1 MLIKPVQRITKYQ
14 LLLKVSCAGE
24 PARQGPEGRAGDE
37 HPQGD
42 RRAGQVMLLKV
53 RLRQPSPL
61 SRGRRAGP
69 VMSIG
74 RGQRAGPVMLLKV
87 RLCRP
92 EPARQGPEGWAG
104 DEHRQEDRRAEQLM
118 SIGRGT
124 GGLGR

>member
-1 MLIKPVQRITKYQ
+1 MQRITKYQ

-42 RRAGQVMLLKV
+42 RRAGE
-53 RLRQPSPL
+53 
-61 SRGRRAGP
+61 
-69 VMSIG
+69 
-74 RGQRAGPVMLLKV
+74 VMLLKV